1 MEKTINELKNK
12 TNERLT
18 ELKKKS
24 SLISVLRLISFV
36 GGIPFLIA
44 GISDKK
50 GMYIFAGAYLLITFF
65 FLIYVHACFNK
76 MISHDETYIN
86 VLDRYLNRLNGNWMQ
101 ETDDGGEFLTQEDV
115 LSRDIDLLGKN
126 SLYQYISIAHTP
138 KGRRRLADTLSLK
151 TDNLS
156 VRAERYKAVKE
167 LSLADDFR
175 YEFETRTMKN
185 SKLLEAPE
193 VVEEKF
199 PVWMYPLMLIVP
211 LINIIS
217 LIMVFGYGY
226 NPGLILATFVAG
238 LAITWIPKGKL
249 DVLSAPVYVYGKTAG
264 DFYEILNEI
273 NKSEFQS
280 GILSELKN
288 RVTGQKGILKAVKDM
303 QRMGDFAAIS
313 FNPIIHMLLAGFIG
327 WDFYLA
333 RRTVAWTAKNKDIF
347 TNCEDIIAEFEELGS
362 LAVLSAVRD
371 TTEPEIIEDMKLG
384 FDEIYHPLINREK
397 VVSNS
402 GNLDGHITI
411 ITGSN
416 MSGKTTFM
424 RTIAVNAVLAYAG
437 AGVCAKSFKLPIMQL
452 FTSMRITDDV
462 SSGIS
467 TFYAEILRIKRAADY
482 VEAGSEPPALCLI
495 DEIFK
500 GTNSAD
506 RIVGA
511 TEAVKKLS
519 SGKCMV
525 ILTTHDFELC
535 DISAAD
541 GRPADNYHFEEY
553 YENDE
558 ILFDYKMK
566 SGRCTT
572 RNAIALLKMAGI
584 VKN

>member
-1 MEKTINELKNK
+1 MENTINELKNK
-12 TNERLT
+12 ANERLT

-101 ETDDGGEFLTQEDV
+101 EADDGGEFLTQEDV

-156 VRAERYKAVKE
+156 VRSERYKAVKE
-167 LSLADDFR
+167 LSLADEFR

-199 PVWMYPLMLIVP
+199 PGWMYPLMLIVP
-211 LINIIS
+211 VVNIVSI
-217 LIMVFGYGY
+217 IMVFGYGY
-226 NPGLILATFVAG
+226 NPGLVLATFVAG

-273 NKSEFQS
+273 NKSEFRS

-362 LAVLSAVRD
+362 LAVLSAVRE

-437 AGVCAKSFKLPIMQL
+437 AGVCAKSFKLPIMKL

-535 DISAAD
+535 DIQEAD

>member
-1 MEKTINELKNK
+1 MENTINELKNK
-12 TNERLT
+12 ANERLT

-156 VRAERYKAVKE
+156 VRSERYKAVKE
-167 LSLADDFR
+167 LSLADEFR

-199 PVWMYPLMLIVP
+199 PGWMYPLMLIVP
-211 LINIIS
+211 VINIVS

-226 NPGLILATFVAG
+226 NPGLVLATFVAG

-273 NKSEFQS
+273 NKSEFRS

-327 WDFYLA
+327 WDFYLS

-362 LAVLSAVRD
+362 LAVLSAVRE

-437 AGVCAKSFKLPIMQL
+437 AGVCAKSFKLPIMKL

-535 DISAAD
+535 DIQEAD

>member
-1 MEKTINELKNK
+1 MENTINELKNK
-12 TNERLT
+12 ANERLT

-156 VRAERYKAVKE
+156 VRSERYKAVKE
-167 LSLADDFR
+167 LSLADEFR

-185 SKLLEAPE
+185 SKLLETPE

-199 PVWMYPLMLIVP
+199 PGWMYPLMLIVP
-211 LINIIS
+211 VINIVS
-217 LIMVFGYGY
+217 LILIFGYGH
-226 NPGLILATFVAG
+226 NPGLVLATFVAG

-249 DVLSAPVYVYGKTAG
+249 DMLSAPVYVYGKTAG

-362 LAVLSAVRD
+362 LAVLSAVRE

-437 AGVCAKSFKLPIMQL
+437 AGVCAKSFKLPIMKL

-535 DISAAD
+535 DIQEAD

>member
-1 MEKTINELKNK
+1 MENTINELKNK
-12 TNERLT
+12 ANERLT

-50 GMYIFAGAYLLITFF
+50 GMYIFAGTYLLITFF

-156 VRAERYKAVKE
+156 VRSERYKAVKE
-167 LSLADDFR
+167 LSLADEFR

-199 PVWMYPLMLIVP
+199 PGWMYPLMLIVP
-211 LINIIS
+211 VINIVS
-217 LIMVFGYGY
+217 LILVFGYGH
-226 NPGLILATFVAG
+226 NPGLVLATFVAG
-238 LAITWIPKGKL
+238 LAITWTPKGKL

-280 GILSELKN
+280 GMLSELKN

-327 WDFYLA
+327 WGFYLA

-362 LAVLSAVRD
+362 LAVLSAVRE

-437 AGVCAKSFKLPIMQL
+437 AGVCAKSFKLPIMKL

-535 DISAAD
+535 DIQETD

>member
-362 LAVLSAVRD
+362 LAVLSAVRE

>member
-1 MEKTINELKNK
+1 MENTINELKNK
-12 TNERLT
+12 ANERLT

-156 VRAERYKAVKE
+156 VRSERYKAVKE
-167 LSLADDFR
+167 LSLADEFR

-199 PVWMYPLMLIVP
+199 PGWMYPLMLIVP
-211 LINIIS
+211 VINIVS

-226 NPGLILATFVAG
+226 NPGLVLATFVAG

-273 NKSEFQS
+273 NKSEFRS
-280 GILSELKN
+280 GILSEL
-288 RVTGQKGILKAVKDM
+288 
-303 QRMGDFAAIS
+303 
-313 FNPIIHMLLAGFIG
+313 
-327 WDFYLA
+327 
-333 RRTVAWTAKNKDIF
+333 
-347 TNCEDIIAEFEELGS
+347 
-362 LAVLSAVRD
+362 
-371 TTEPEIIEDMKLG
+371 
-384 FDEIYHPLINREK
+384 
-397 VVSNS
+397 
-402 GNLDGHITI
+402 
-411 ITGSN
+411 
-416 MSGKTTFM
+416 
-424 RTIAVNAVLAYAG
+424 
-437 AGVCAKSFKLPIMQL
+437 
-452 FTSMRITDDV
+452 
-462 SSGIS
+462 
-467 TFYAEILRIKRAADY
+467 
-482 VEAGSEPPALCLI
+482 
-495 DEIFK
+495 
-500 GTNSAD
+500 
-506 RIVGA
+506 
-511 TEAVKKLS
+511 
-519 SGKCMV
+519 
-525 ILTTHDFELC
+525 
-535 DISAAD
+535 
-541 GRPADNYHFEEY
+541 
-553 YENDE
+553 
-558 ILFDYKMK
+558 
-566 SGRCTT
+566 
-572 RNAIALLKMAGI
+572 
-584 VKN
+584 